1 MILNATLKVANGAKK
16 SEMSFAEKRKKT
28 LENLQQA
35 GEILKESKDITQYK
49 IIFGEK

>member
-1 MILNATLKVANGAKK
+1 
-16 SEMSFAEKRKKT
+16 MSFAEKRKKT